1 MRWAV
6 PVFPATRYPGI
17 AAEGAVPFA
26 ETTLSIINRIFVA
39 VSALITRTLSRVADG
54 V

>member
-1 MRWAV
+1 MRCAV

-17 AAEGAVPFA
+17 AADGAVPFA
-26 ETTLSIINRIFVA
+26 ETTLYIIKRICAA
-39 VSALITRTLSRVADG
+39 VSGLMTRTLSRVAVG